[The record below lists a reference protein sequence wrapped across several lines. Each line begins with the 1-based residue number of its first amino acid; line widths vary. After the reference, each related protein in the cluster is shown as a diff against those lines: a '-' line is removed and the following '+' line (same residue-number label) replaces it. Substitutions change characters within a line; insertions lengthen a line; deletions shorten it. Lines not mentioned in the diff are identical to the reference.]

1 MKIALIGASG
11 RVGHA
16 ILAEALERGHT
27 VTAIARNAARL
38 TARPHLKTVDADVAD
53 PAQTAAAVK
62 GNDAVIG
69 AFNSGWTN
77 PNIRADFAKG
87 MEGIIAGVKQAGV
100 KRILFLGG
108 AGSLT
113 EKGARLVDHP
123 SFNPAYKE
131 GALGAA
137 DALDRVRKEKDLD
150 WSFISPAQM
159 INPGERSGK
168 YRHGHD
174 EPVRDEKGESTIS
187 MGDLAHAILDEIEKP
202 KHIRHRFTVGY

>member
-38 TARPHLKTVDADVAD
+38 TAWPRLKTVDADVAA

-62 GNDAVIG
+62 GNDAVIS

-87 MEGIIAGVKQAGV
+87 MRA
-100 KRILFLGG
+100 
-108 AGSLT
+108 S
-113 EKGARLVDHP
+113 
-123 SFNPAYKE
+123 
-131 GALGAA
+131 
-137 DALDRVRKEKDLD
+137 
-150 WSFISPAQM
+150 SPALSR
-159 INPGERSGK
+159 P
-168 YRHGHD
+168 
-174 EPVRDEKGESTIS
+174 
-187 MGDLAHAILDEIEKP
+187 A
-202 KHIRHRFTVGY
+202 